1 VSSAPCFR
9 YGPDATPFVLDA
21 HGIPVD
27 DKGRRPFHGIVSRG
41 LLVRAGEVEGALPG
55 WSDNAHRLD
64 VESAGK
70 LDGPNRAWSRAA
82 VECGLLSFAQST
94 ACARVF
100 AEQIAVELGFGTGA
114 GIALWNVR
122 EGHTSSV
129 WHVRIEGA
137 AAALAVNVA
146 RDRIAGEE
154 LRRTSKVLKQI
165 GDAWPDANIAR
176 VQTIADVQPPGL
188 AEPVVVTHNEWIAE
202 AFEIHRLPD
211 GSLITVERFIA
222 DDDAPAY
229 ICRIRGRRLSEGE
242 CAQVDRDMAAFL
254 TSGADHAVQLDIN
267 EGDLVWDGRRAVVVA
282 IRSDSGG

>member
-1 VSSAPCFR
+1 MSSAFTFR
-9 YGPDATPFVLDA
+9 YGPDATPFVVDA
-21 HGIPVD
+21 HSIAVD

-41 LLVRAGEVEGALPG
+41 LLVRAGEVEGTLPR
-55 WSDNAHRLD
+55 WSDHAHRLD

-70 LDGPNRAWSRAA
+70 HDGHDRAWSRAA
-82 VECGLLSFAQST
+82 AQCGLLSFAQST

-154 LRRTSKVLKQI
+154 LRRTSQVLKQI
-165 GDAWPDANIAR
+165 GDAWPDANIAT
-176 VQTIADVQPPGL
+176 VHAIADVQPPGL
-188 AEPVVVTHNEWIAE
+188 AEPVVVTRNEWIAE
-202 AFEIHRLPD
+202 AYEIHRLPD
-211 GSLITVERFIA
+211 GSLIVVDRFIA
-222 DDDAPAY
+222 DDDAPAD
-229 ICRIRGRRLSEGE
+229 IRRIRGRRLSADE

-254 TSGADHAVQLDIN
+254 ARGADHAVELDIN
-267 EGDLVWDGRRAVVVA
+267 EGDLVWDGGRAVVVA
-282 IRSDSGG
+282 IR

>member
-1 VSSAPCFR
+1 MSSAFTFR
-9 YGPDATPFVLDA
+9 YGPDATPFVVDA
-21 HGIPVD
+21 HSIAVD

-41 LLVRAGEVEGALPG
+41 LLVRAGEVEGALPR
-55 WSDNAHRLD
+55 WSDHAHRLD

-70 LDGPNRAWSRAA
+70 HDGHDRAWSRAA
-82 VECGLLSFAQST
+82 AQCGLLSFAQST

-154 LRRTSKVLKQI
+154 LRRTSQVLKQI
-165 GDAWPDANIAR
+165 GDAWPDANI
-176 VQTIADVQPPGL
+176 
-188 AEPVVVTHNEWIAE
+188 VVTRNEWIAE
-202 AFEIHRLPD
+202 AYEIHRLPD
-211 GSLITVERFIA
+211 GSLIVVDRFIA
-222 DDDAPAY
+222 DDDAPAD
-229 ICRIRGRRLSEGE
+229 IRRIRGRRLSADE

-254 TSGADHAVQLDIN
+254 ARGADHAVELDIN
-267 EGDLVWDGRRAVVVA
+267 EGDLVWDGGRAVVVA
-282 IRSDSGG
+282 IR